1 MYILSNSDIT
11 VVQHCDFVKFVK
23 GICNSGDVSFCGVS
37 DD

>member
-1 MYILSNSDIT
+1 MYILSNSDIM
-11 VVQHCDFVKFVK
+11 VQHCDPVKFVK